1 MSTQDIRGNG
11 QTTSIGCTARP
22 GTKGGMRI
30 YIKRVLTGGMVA
42 ALALALGAVAVLAD
56 PLGTASNP
64 QRIDVISRA
73 TAINNFVDVGPT
85 GPSPG
90 DIYVFVDDIF
100 LPNAPE
106 ARVGQ
111 ALGRC
116 TLIDPAT
123 ARLGCN
129 IRTSFDVNDRNTIT
143 TDGTLNNV
151 AGAVSTG
158 AITGGTGRFRN
169 ARGEGVLD
177 LGPPE
182 GPHRVTFRV
191 IVEP

>member
-1 MSTQDIRGNG
+1 MSLG
-11 QTTSIGCTARP
+11 
-22 GTKGGMRI
+22 
-30 YIKRVLTGGMVA
+30 RVILAAAVA
-42 ALALALGAVAVLAD
+42 VFALALGAVAVGAN
-56 PLGTASNP
+56 PFGSASNP
-64 QRIDVISRA
+64 ERIDIVSRA

-85 GPSPG
+85 GPTPG
-90 DIYVFVDDIF
+90 DIYVFVDDVF
-100 LPNAPE
+100 LASAPNQK
-106 ARVGQ
+106 VGE

-129 IRTSFDVNDRNTIT
+129 IRTTLGDNSIT
-143 TDGTLNNV
+143 TDGTLINV
-151 AGAVSTG
+151 PGAKSTG

-182 GPHRVTFRV
+182 GPHRVTFRL
-191 IVEP
+191 ILQP

>member
-1 MSTQDIRGNG
+1 MCTEDVRNARASLMGANNNVPPRTHRTLMSRRRIL
-11 QTTSIGCTARP
+11 A
-22 GTKGGMRI
+22 GGLVA
-30 YIKRVLTGGMVA
+30 VLV
-42 ALALALGAVAVLAD
+42 LALTAVAVGAD
-56 PLGTASNP
+56 SFGAASNP
-64 QRIDVISRA
+64 ERIDIITRA

-90 DIYVFVDDIF
+90 DIYVFVDDVF
-100 LPNAPE
+100 SPSAPTVK
-106 ARVGQ
+106 VGE

-129 IRTSFDVNDRNTIT
+129 IRTSLDLTDKNTII
-143 TDGTLNNV
+143 TDGTLKNV
-151 AGAVSTG
+151 PGAISNG

-169 ARGEGVLD
+169 AHGEGTLD